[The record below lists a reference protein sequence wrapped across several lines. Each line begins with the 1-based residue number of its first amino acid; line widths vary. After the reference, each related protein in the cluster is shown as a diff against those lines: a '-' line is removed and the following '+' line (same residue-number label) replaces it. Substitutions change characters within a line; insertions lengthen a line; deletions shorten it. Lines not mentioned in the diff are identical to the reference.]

1 MSTAALQ
8 PERSRTAERVRLTLT
23 AKLLSDANLGSGA
36 GAAGL
41 NSVVARDRRGRPVI
55 WASHL
60 EGLLREA
67 ARRRNLPEAA
77 ERLFGA
83 SGQKRSTCVISS
95 LYYDS
100 KKGWS
105 PRIWRST
112 ARAGFDNCASK
123 DSAAREYVANRA
135 PKGDTLRAIEYVP
148 EGTTF
153 KGYVEL
159 PKDVVDTFQKLLLE
173 VDAVGHGRASGSGR
187 IKLEATRAA
196 TKSRTLDLRDATRWR
211 LLLRNV
217 DPICI
222 GATATPGNLIPTEP
236 YVPGRTLL
244 GALTQW
250 LLDAGERDV
259 AKLIVSER
267 LCISDA
273 LPLPCKNEEPQC
285 PTDRQLA
292 SLEVL
297 PAPLSLQAKKPE
309 PHHGL
314 SPWWAERSAPP
325 VRQDAAL
332 LQEQRALGA
341 TAQQE
346 KLKRPEPDLFVA
358 RIDGKSQCYR
368 PEIKARLRNGRP
380 ERAKP
385 KDLRNESDGTEP
397 TITAP
402 NLFAI
407 EQLAEHTYFVAELS
421 GSADELEQV
430 GRALAPVLEGRAWLR
445 IGRAGA
451 PVEVVSAIP
460 LQQHR
465 ETSGA
470 KYLILTSDLLV
481 RDDELRWRTAL
492 PTDPS
497 SIPGWPEGTKL
508 TLTPCHEEETPIN
521 GFNGTSRL
529 WRLPAAAIRRGS
541 VYRLAGEG
549 IDQLTAAAAR
559 GEALGERI
567 HEGFGRFLVCDELP
581 GVTPEQGTSAPPVAI
596 SGPNASATD
605 ARRPLQNDSEQSE
618 PTDEELCRTTREW
631 NAGPRPSLSQWFD
644 LVALLEREAEN
655 PNSPGDKAPNPASSR
670 ALDERMTPDTA
681 GAQAWKEATEVLA
694 KLRALSPKPRARAAR
709 FFVRWLRTKRNK
721 TQEELRG

>member
-1 MSTAALQ
+1 MTAPQLDL
-8 PERSRTAERVRLTLT
+8 PLVAERVRLTLT
-23 AKLLSDANLGSGA
+23 ATLLSDANLGSGA

-67 ARRRNLPEAA
+67 ARRRKLDKEA
-77 ERLFGA
+77 ECLFGA

-95 LYYDS
+95 LYCDS
-100 KKGWS
+100 KEDRP

-112 ARAGFDNCASK
+112 ARAAFD
-123 DSAAREYVANRA
+123 NRA
-135 PKGDTLRAIEYVP
+135 PKDDTLRAIEHVP

-159 PKDVVDTFQKLLLE
+159 PKDAVDTFQKLLLE

-187 IKLEATRAA
+187 IQLKAEASQADTQTRASA
-196 TKSRTLDLRDATRWR
+196 LRGATRWR
-211 LLLRNV
+211 LLLRNL
-217 DPICI
+217 DPLCI

-259 AKLIVSER
+259 AKLMVSER
-267 LCISDA
+267 LRVSDA
-273 LPLPCKNEEPQC
+273 LPLPWKDEEQQW
-285 PTDRQLA
+285 PTDQQLA

-297 PAPLSLQAKKPE
+297 PAPLSLQAKKPDQHQG
-309 PHHGL
+309 P
-314 SPWWAERSAPP
+314 SPWWAEHAAPP

-332 LQEQRALGA
+332 LQEQRTLGA

-358 RIDGKSQCYR
+358 HIAGQWQCYR
-368 PEIKARLRNGRP
+368 PEVKARLRNGRP

-385 KDLRNESDGTEP
+385 LDMPNSSNGTEP

-407 EQLAEHTYFVAELS
+407 EQLAEDTSFVAELS
-421 GSADELEQV
+421 GSADELERVRQ
-430 GRALAPVLEGRAWLR
+430 ALAPVLEGRAWLR
-445 IGRAGA
+445 LGRAGA
-451 PVEVVSAIP
+451 PVEVVSAIKLEKRP
-460 LQQHR
+460 
-465 ETSGA
+465 TSSGA
-470 KYLILTSDLLV
+470 KKYLLLTSDLLL
-481 RDDELRWRTAL
+481 RDDELRWCTAL
-492 PTDPS
+492 PREPS

-508 TLTPCHEEETPIN
+508 TLTPCHEEETAIN

-541 VYRLAGEG
+541 VYRLSGEG
-549 IDQLTAAAAR
+549 VEQLSAAAER

-567 HEGFGRFLVCDELP
+567 HEGFGRFLVCAELP
-581 GVTPEQGTSAPPVAI
+581 GVTRDPVPAPAPDATQA
-596 SGPNASATD
+596 ASQDEAACAT
-605 ARRPLQNDSEQSE
+605 AHGWFEKCKKTLSN
-618 PTDEELCRTTREW
+618 
-631 NAGPRPSLSQWFD
+631 GPSLSQWFE
-644 LVALLEREAEN
+644 LVEELEREAGTN
-655 PNSPGDKAPNPASSR
+655 RAASAKSSKAIAKRLEP
-670 ALDERMTPDTA
+670 TTA
-681 GAQAWKEATEVLA
+681 GAQPWRHAKQILANLEQENTLAEASRLA
-694 KLRALSPKPRARAAR
+694 HY
-709 FFVRWLRTKRNK
+709 FVRWVRTALRFAEAK
-721 TQEELRG
+721 EACHD

>member
-1 MSTAALQ
+1 MSTAASH
-8 PERSRTAERVRLTLT
+8 PDRAGSAERVRLTLT
-23 AKLLSDANLGSGA
+23 ATLLSDANLGSGA

-41 NSVVARDRRGRPVI
+41 NSVVARDRRGAPVI

-67 ARRRNLPEAA
+67 ARRRCLLEVA

-83 SGQKRSTCVISS
+83 SGQRRSTCVISS

-100 KKGWS
+100 EESWS

-112 ARAGFDNCASK
+112 ARASFD
-123 DSAAREYVANRA
+123 NRA
-135 PKGDTLRAIEYVP
+135 PKGETLRAIEYVP

-159 PKDVVDTFQKLLLE
+159 PASDRETFEKLLLE

-187 IKLEATRAA
+187 IKLEAEAQKPPA
-196 TKSRTLDLRDATRWR
+196 DTKSPTPNLRGATRWR

-259 AKLIVSER
+259 AKLVVSER

-273 LPLPCKNEEPQC
+273 LPLPWKDEEPQC
-285 PTDRQLA
+285 PTDQQLA

-297 PAPLSLQAKKPE
+297 PAPLSLQAKKPDQ
-309 PHHGL
+309 HQGD

-332 LQEQRALGA
+332 LQEQRALGT
-341 TAQQE
+341 TAQHE

-358 RIDGKSQCYR
+358 RIDGEWQCYR

-385 KDLRNESDGTEP
+385 LDMPNSSNGTEP

-407 EQLAEHTYFVAELS
+407 EQLAEGTSFVAELS
-421 GSADELEQV
+421 GSADELERV
-430 GRALAPVLEGRAWLR
+430 RLALAPVLEGRAWLR
-445 IGRAGA
+445 LGRAGV
-451 PVEVVSAIP
+451 PVEVVRAIKLEQLP
-460 LQQHR
+460 
-465 ETSGA
+465 TSSGA
-470 KYLILTSDLLV
+470 KYLILTSDLLL
-481 RDDELRWRTAL
+481 RDDELRWCTAL
-492 PTDPS
+492 PREPS

-508 TLTPCHEEETPIN
+508 TLTPCHEEETAIN

-541 VYRLAGEG
+541 VYRLEG
-549 IDQLTAAAAR
+549 DATKLVDAAAR

-581 GVTPEQGTSAPPVAI
+581 GVTKGPVPAPAPDAAQA
-596 SGPNASATD
+596 ASQDEAACAT
-605 ARRPLQNDSEQSE
+605 AHGWFTAYEATPSK
-618 PTDEELCRTTREW
+618 
-631 NAGPRPSLSQWFD
+631 GPSLSQWFE
-644 LVALLEREAEN
+644 LIEELEREAGTN
-655 PNSPGDKAPNPASSR
+655 RAASAKSSKAIAK
-670 ALDERMTPDTA
+670 RMEPTTA
-681 GAQAWKEATEVLA
+681 GAQPWRHAKRILDDLERQPTLAEASRLA
-694 KLRALSPKPRARAAR
+694 HY
-709 FFVRWLRTKRNK
+709 FVRWVRTALRFADAKEARHD
-721 TQEELRG
+721 

>member
-1 MSTAALQ
+1 MSTAASQ
-8 PERSRTAERVRLTLT
+8 PQHSHTAERVRLSLT
-23 AKLLSDANLGSGA
+23 AELLSDANLGSGA

-67 ARRRNLPEAA
+67 ARRRKLDKQA
-77 ERLFGA
+77 ESLFGA

-95 LYYDS
+95 LYCDS
-100 KKGWS
+100 KEGWS

-135 PKGDTLRAIEYVP
+135 PKDDTLRAIEYVP
-148 EGTTF
+148 QGTTF

-159 PKDVVDTFQKLLLE
+159 PKDAVDTFQKLLLE

-187 IKLEATRAA
+187 IKLAAEAQKPPAD
-196 TKSRTLDLRDATRWR
+196 TKSRTIDLRGATRWR

-259 AKLIVSER
+259 AKLMVSER
-267 LCISDA
+267 LCIGDA
-273 LPLPCKNEEPQC
+273 LPLPWKDEEPQY
-285 PTDRQLA
+285 PTDQQLA

-297 PAPLSLQAKKPE
+297 PAPLSLQAKKPDQ
-309 PHHGL
+309 HQSD

-325 VRQDAAL
+325 VRLDAAQR
-332 LQEQRALGA
+332 QEQHSND
-341 TAQQE
+341 QQE

-358 RIDGKSQCYR
+358 RIDGQWQCYR

-385 KDLRNESDGTEP
+385 LDMRKSSDGTEP

-407 EQLAEHTYFVAELS
+407 EQLAEGTSFVAELS

-430 GRALAPVLEGRAWLR
+430 RLALVPVLEGRAWLR
-445 IGRAGA
+445 LGRAGA

-470 KYLILTSDLLV
+470 KKYLILTSDLLV
-481 RDDELRWRTAL
+481 RDEHLRWRTAL
-492 PTDPS
+492 PTEPS
-497 SIPGWPEGTKL
+497 SIPGWPDGTNL
-508 TLTPCHEEETPIN
+508 TLKACHEEETPIN

-541 VYRLAGEG
+541 VYRLEG
-549 IDQLTAAAAR
+549 DATKLVDAAAR

-567 HEGFGRFLVCDELP
+567 HEGFGRFMVCDELP
-581 GVTPEQGTSAPPVAI
+581 GVTANSAEQAASSSSAVTI
-596 SGPNASATD
+596 SESKPT
-605 ARRPLQNDSEQSE
+605 EQSE

-631 NAGPRPSLSQWFD
+631 VTDAGPRPSLSQWFD
-644 LVALLEREAEN
+644 LVALLEREAA
-655 PNSPGDKAPNPASSR
+655 PPKSPGGKAESEPASSR

-681 GAQAWKEATEVLA
+681 GAQAWKEATEILA

-709 FFVRWLRTKRNK
+709 FFVRWLCTKRNK

>member
-1 MSTAALQ
+1 MSTAASQ
-8 PERSRTAERVRLTLT
+8 PAHSHTAERVRLTLT

-67 ARRRNLPEAA
+67 ARRRKLDKQA
-77 ERLFGA
+77 ESLFGA
-83 SGQKRSTCVISS
+83 SGQKRSACVISS
-95 LYYDS
+95 LYCE
-100 KKGWS
+100 KERP

-112 ARAGFDNCASK
+112 ARVSFD
-123 DSAAREYVANRA
+123 NRA
-135 PKGDTLRAIEYVP
+135 PKDDTLRAVEYVP

-159 PKDVVDTFQKLLLE
+159 PKDDVDTFQKLLLE

-187 IKLEATRAA
+187 IKLTAEVSQADTQTRA
-196 TKSRTLDLRDATRWR
+196 SDLRGATRWR

-250 LLDAGERDV
+250 LIDAGERDV
-259 AKLIVSER
+259 AKLMVSER
-267 LCISDA
+267 LCIGDA
-273 LPLPCKNEEPQC
+273 LPLPWKDEEPQW
-285 PTDRQLA
+285 PTDQQLA
-292 SLEVL
+292 YLEVL

-309 PHHGL
+309 PHDGL
-314 SPWWAERSAPP
+314 SPWWAERAAPP
-325 VRQDAAL
+325 VRQDAAER
-332 LQEQRALGA
+332 QEQPNDR
-341 TAQQE
+341 QQE

-358 RIDGKSQCYR
+358 RIDGKWQCYR

-385 KDLRNESDGTEP
+385 LDMRKSSDGTEP

-430 GRALAPVLEGRAWLR
+430 RLALAPVLEGRAWLR
-445 IGRAGA
+445 LGRAGA
-451 PVEVVSAIP
+451 PVEVASAIP
-460 LQQHR
+460 LQKRR

-470 KYLILTSDLLV
+470 KYLILTSDLLL
-481 RDDELRWRTAL
+481 RDDELRWRTSL
-492 PTDPS
+492 PAEPS
-497 SIPGWPEGTKL
+497 SIPGWPDGTNLALKS
-508 TLTPCHEEETPIN
+508 CHEEETAIN

-541 VYRLAGEG
+541 VYRLGGDATKLV
-549 IDQLTAAAAR
+549 DAAAR

-581 GVTPEQGTSAPPVAI
+581 GVTTSSTEQAASSSNAVAI
-596 SGPNASATD
+596 SEPKPT
-605 ARRPLQNDSEQSE
+605 EQSE

-631 NAGPRPSLSQWFD
+631 VNDAGPRPSLSQWFD
-644 LVALLEREAEN
+644 LVALLEREAE
-655 PNSPGDKAPNPASSR
+655 PPQTPGDKAASPASSR

-681 GAQAWKEATEVLA
+681 GAQAWKEATEILA
-694 KLRALSPKPRARAAR
+694 KLRALSPKPRARTAR
-709 FFVRWLRTKRNK
+709 FFVRWLRTERNN
-721 TQEELRG
+721 TQEERRG

>member
-8 PERSRTAERVRLTLT
+8 PEHSHTAERVRLTVT
-23 AKLLSDANLGSGA
+23 ATLLSDANLGSGA

-67 ARRRNLPEAA
+67 ARRRKLFEKA
-77 ERLFGA
+77 EHLFGA
-83 SGQKRSTCVISS
+83 SGQKRSTCVVSS

-100 KKGWS
+100 DEAWT

-112 ARAGFDNCASK
+112 ARASFDNRAPR
-123 DSAAREYVANRA
+123 DSPAGEYVANRA
-135 PKGDTLRAIEYVP
+135 PKDDTLRAIEYVP

-159 PKDVVDTFQKLLLE
+159 PKDAVDTFQKLLLE

-187 IKLEATRAA
+187 IKLEAEASEADTQTRA
-196 TKSRTLDLRDATRWR
+196 SDLSGAERWR
-211 LLLRNV
+211 LLLRNL

-259 AKLIVSER
+259 AKLMVSER

-273 LPLPCKNEEPQC
+273 LPLPCQLTNE
-285 PTDRQLA
+285 QLA
-292 SLEVL
+292 NLEVL
-297 PAPLSLQAKKPE
+297 PAPLSLQAEKP
-309 PHHGL
+309 PGA
-314 SPWWAERSAPP
+314 SGDIPWWAHSPAPTQRHNAAER
-325 VRQDAAL
+325 
-332 LQEQRALGA
+332 ELGA
-341 TAQQE
+341 P

-358 RIDGKSQCYR
+358 RIDGKWQCYR

-385 KDLRNESDGTEP
+385 LDMPNSSNGAEP

-407 EQLAEHTYFVAELS
+407 EQLAEGTYFVAELS
-421 GSADELEQV
+421 GPPDELERV

-451 PVEVVSAIP
+451 PIEVAAAIKLENRP
-460 LQQHR
+460 
-465 ETSGA
+465 TSSGA
-470 KYLILTSDLLV
+470 KKYLILTSDLLV

-492 PTDPS
+492 PSDPS

-508 TLTPCHEEETPIN
+508 TTCHEEETAIN

-541 VYRLAGEG
+541 VYRLEG
-549 IDQLTAAAAR
+549 DATKLVEAAAL
-559 GEALGERI
+559 GKALGERI

-581 GVTPEQGTSAPPVAI
+581 GVSKGPAPAPAPDATHATSQEEAAC
-596 SGPNASATD
+596 AT
-605 ARRPLQNDSEQSE
+605 AHGWFKEYQE
-618 PTDEELCRTTREW
+618 TRSK
-631 NAGPRPSLSQWFD
+631 GPSLSQWFE
-644 LVALLEREAEN
+644 LVEELERDVAN
-655 PNSPGDKAPNPASSR
+655 KLDTKSSKAIAK
-670 ALDERMTPDTA
+670 RMEPTTA
-681 GAQAWKEATEVLA
+681 GAQPWRHAKQILDDLERQPTLAEASRLA
-694 KLRALSPKPRARAAR
+694 HY
-709 FFVRWLRTKRNK
+709 FVRWVRTTLRFAEAKEARHD
-721 TQEELRG
+721 

>member
-1 MSTAALQ
+1 MSTAASQ
-8 PERSRTAERVRLTLT
+8 PEHSHTAERVRLTLT
-23 AKLLSDANLGSGA
+23 ATLLSDANLGSGA

-67 ARRRNLPEAA
+67 ARRRGLDKEA
-77 ERLFGA
+77 ECLFGA
-83 SGQKRSTCVISS
+83 SGQRRSTCVISS
-95 LYYDS
+95 LYFDG
-100 KKGWS
+100 KKDWT

-112 ARAGFDNCASK
+112 ARAAFD
-123 DSAAREYVANRA
+123 NRA
-135 PKGDTLRAIEYVP
+135 PKDDTLRAIEYVP
-148 EGTTF
+148 ERTTF
-153 KGYVEL
+153 NGYVEL
-159 PKDVVDTFQKLLLE
+159 PKDAVDTFQKLLLE

-187 IKLEATRAA
+187 IKLRAEVSQADTQTRASDL
-196 TKSRTLDLRDATRWR
+196 SRAEHWR
-211 LLLRNV
+211 LLLRNL

-259 AKLIVSER
+259 AKLMVSER

-273 LPLPCKNEEPQC
+273 LPLPCQ
-285 PTDRQLA
+285 PTSEQLA

-297 PAPLSLQAKKPE
+297 PAPLSLQAKKPDQ
-309 PHHGL
+309 HQGG
-314 SPWWAERSAPP
+314 SPWWAVRAAPP
-325 VRQDAAL
+325 VRQDAAQR
-332 LQEQRALGA
+332 QEHPSDR
-341 TAQQE
+341 QQE

-358 RIDGKSQCYR
+358 RIDGEWQCYR

-385 KDLRNESDGTEP
+385 LDMPNSSNGTEP

-407 EQLAEHTYFVAELS
+407 EQLAEGTSFVAELS
-421 GSADELEQV
+421 GSADELERV
-430 GRALAPVLEGRAWLR
+430 RLALAPVLEGRAWLR
-445 IGRAGA
+445 LGRAGV
-451 PVEVVSAIP
+451 PVEVVRAIKLEKLP
-460 LQQHR
+460 
-465 ETSGA
+465 TSSGA
-470 KYLILTSDLLV
+470 KKYLILTSDLLL
-481 RDDELRWRTAL
+481 RDDELRWCTAL
-492 PTDPS
+492 PREPS

-508 TLTPCHEEETPIN
+508 TLTPCHEEETAIN

-541 VYRLAGEG
+541 VYRLEG
-549 IDQLTAAAAR
+549 DATKLVDAAAR

-581 GVTPEQGTSAPPVAI
+581 GVTKGPVPAPAPDATQA
-596 SGPNASATD
+596 ASQDEAACAT
-605 ARRPLQNDSEQSE
+605 AHGWFEKCKKTLSN
-618 PTDEELCRTTREW
+618 
-631 NAGPRPSLSQWFD
+631 GPSLSQWFE
-644 LVALLEREAEN
+644 LVEELEREAGTN
-655 PNSPGDKAPNPASSR
+655 RAASAKSSKAIAK
-670 ALDERMTPDTA
+670 RMEPTTA
-681 GAQAWKEATEVLA
+681 GAQPWRHAKQILDDLERQPTLAEASRLA
-694 KLRALSPKPRARAAR
+694 HY
-709 FFVRWLRTKRNK
+709 FVRWVRTTLRFADAKEARHD
-721 TQEELRG
+721 